1 MRMTV
6 LDHTIVNASD
16 ADSSAAFLTQIL
28 GLPAPQRLGPF
39 VMVRVGA
46 TTLDFTAVDE
56 PVHPQHYAFLVTE
69 ADFDSIFE
77 RIRDRD
83 LQYWAD
89 PHQTEPGEIN
99 TWDGGRGIYFED
111 PNGHLLEAITRSY
124 GTGGSTTAHPHP
136 LVKANER
143 SG

>member
-1 MRMTV
+1 MTI

-16 ADSSAAFLTQIL
+16 ADSSATFLTEIL

-39 VMVRVGA
+39 ALVRVGA
-46 TTLDFTAVDE
+46 TTTLDFTAVDG

-69 ADFDSIFE
+69 ASFDSIFE

-83 LQYWAD
+83 LPFWAD
-89 PHQTEPGEIN
+89 PHQTEPGVIN

-136 LVKANER
+136 LVNAGER
-143 SG
+143 KG